1 MNKTAIKNFAVW
13 ARNKL
18 IADITYKAGL
28 IGVSEKG
35 IAQPL
40 PQSSKDLQFFDI
52 GTKDYAQV
60 AGSDIAQ
67 RNALGRAVQEKER
80 TSDYKTAFKAVIE
93 EVAYTWFNRLI
104 AIRFMEVNEY
114 LPSRIRVLSSENPAK
129 NEPDFVTTPFD
140 TDMEFTMAEQDRI
153 MQLKDEN
160 KLDELFRM
168 LFIKQC
174 NKLHE
179 ILPELFEETNNY
191 TELLLSISFTDSD
204 GVVYHLVH
212 DISENDF
219 NVEKEGQVEIIG
231 WMYQYYNIEPKDETF
246 ALLKKNV
253 KITKERIPAATQ
265 LFTPDWI
272 VRYMVENSLGRL
284 WVEGHPSDSLKENWK
299 YYLEEAE
306 QEASVQA
313 QLEQIRAEYRN
324 LNPEDIKVIDPCMGS
339 GHILVYCFDVLM
351 QIYESQGYTQRDAA
365 QSILENNLFGLDIDK
380 RAAQL
385 AYFAVMM
392 KARQYDRRIFTR
404 KIKPQVYA
412 IEESN
417 SINRDHLKYLGATLD
432 TSEKSKA
439 NLEMKELL
447 NDLVDAELCGSIL
460 NIKNYDWDLL
470 NRFVTNIFD
479 ESQITLDSMGL
490 EETIYSLKKALEV
503 GEILASH
510 YHIVVTNPPYMGTSG
525 MEPKLTK
532 FIKDNYPETKTDL
545 FACFIDKG
553 NSLTKPHGFNCMVTM
568 QSWMFLSS
576 FEKMRTRLLATKSI
590 SSLLHMD
597 NMVMGIAFGT
607 AVTNFRNSTIRDYK
621 GTYNYIEVNDIE
633 NGIPKEFPVVGN
645 RFAQVST
652 NNFSKIPGSPIAYWV
667 SQKMLKV
674 FEIGKRLGEISK
686 PRQGMATTNNNRF
699 LRLWHEVAVD
709 NIGFDLNSIEDT
721 IREQKWYPYNKGG
734 DFRKWYGNNDY
745 VVNFKN
751 KGEEVCSYID
761 ATSAVNSKGRVINR
775 EHYFH
780 ECISW
785 SLVSSGNIAFRYKTN
800 GYIFDVA
807 GMSCFASHDM
817 LIYLLGLNNTKV
829 VRSLMATLAPTI
841 NYQAGDIANIPVI
854 YKQEQFPHI
863 SNLVEEN
870 IQLERLD
877 WDCFE
882 ISWDFTEHPLVRIS
896 KELWDVTKIDD
907 AMQYYY
913 GTHFRVN
920 SPLELCYLLW
930 QGECDERFKRVK
942 VNEEE
947 LNRIFIDI
955 YGLQDELTPEV
966 ADKDITVRK
975 ADLQRDIKSLLSYAV
990 GCMFGRYSL
999 DKSGIIC
1006 ADSNFDIRNYS
1017 TFKPDMDNCI
1027 PITDEEYLEDDIV
1040 GRFCEWLKV
1049 VFGAESLEANLAYIA
1064 EALGNKGTTSR
1075 EVIRNYF
1082 LSDFMKDH
1090 IKIYQKR
1097 PIYWLFDS
1105 GKLDGFKALVYMH
1118 RWNADT
1124 VGNLRVEYLHKM
1136 QHTYERE
1143 IIRMQET
1150 IDNSR
1155 DSREVSKA
1163 TKRKDKLQKQL
1174 KETKDYD
1181 AKMAHIALSR
1191 IEIDLDDGVKV
1202 NYEKVQ
1208 AARDGKKM
1216 QILAKI

>member
-1 MNKTAIKNFAVW
+1 MKKTAIKNFAVW
-13 ARNKL
+13 ARDKL

-67 RNALGRAVQEKER
+67 RNALVRAVQEKER

-439 NLEMKELL
+439 NLEMKELI

-930 QGECDERFKRVK
+930 QGECDERFKSSGVMS
-942 VNEEE
+942 
-947 LNRIFIDI
+947 
-955 YGLQDELTPEV
+955 
-966 ADKDITVRK
+966 RK
-975 ADLQRDIKSLLSYAV
+975 
-990 GCMFGRYSL
+990 
-999 DKSGIIC
+999 
-1006 ADSNFDIRNYS
+1006 
-1017 TFKPDMDNCI
+1017 
-1027 PITDEEYLEDDIV
+1027 
-1040 GRFCEWLKV
+1040 
-1049 VFGAESLEANLAYIA
+1049 
-1064 EALGNKGTTSR
+1064 
-1075 EVIRNYF
+1075 
-1082 LSDFMKDH
+1082 
-1090 IKIYQKR
+1090 
-1097 PIYWLFDS
+1097 
-1105 GKLDGFKALVYMH
+1105 
-1118 RWNADT
+1118 
-1124 VGNLRVEYLHKM
+1124 
-1136 QHTYERE
+1136 
-1143 IIRMQET
+1143 
-1150 IDNSR
+1150 
-1155 DSREVSKA
+1155 
-1163 TKRKDKLQKQL
+1163 
-1174 KETKDYD
+1174 
-1181 AKMAHIALSR
+1181 
-1191 IEIDLDDGVKV
+1191 
-1202 NYEKVQ
+1202 
-1208 AARDGKKM
+1208 
-1216 QILAKI
+1216 

>member
-1 MNKTAIKNFAVW
+1 
-13 ARNKL
+13 
-18 IADITYKAGL
+18 
-28 IGVSEKG
+28 
-35 IAQPL
+35 
-40 PQSSKDLQFFDI
+40 
-52 GTKDYAQV
+52 
-60 AGSDIAQ
+60 
-67 RNALGRAVQEKER
+67 
-80 TSDYKTAFKAVIE
+80 
-93 EVAYTWFNRLI
+93 
-104 AIRFMEVNEY
+104 
-114 LPSRIRVLSSENPAK
+114 
-129 NEPDFVTTPFD
+129 
-140 TDMEFTMAEQDRI
+140 
-153 MQLKDEN
+153 
-160 KLDELFRM
+160 
-168 LFIKQC
+168 
-174 NKLHE
+174 
-179 ILPELFEETNNY
+179 
-191 TELLLSISFTDSD
+191 
-204 GVVYHLVH
+204 
-212 DISENDF
+212 
-219 NVEKEGQVEIIG
+219 
-231 WMYQYYNIEPKDETF
+231 
-246 ALLKKNV
+246 
-253 KITKERIPAATQ
+253 
-265 LFTPDWI
+265 
-272 VRYMVENSLGRL
+272 
-284 WVEGHPSDSLKENWK
+284 
-299 YYLEEAE
+299 
-306 QEASVQA
+306 
-313 QLEQIRAEYRN
+313 
-324 LNPEDIKVIDPCMGS
+324 
-339 GHILVYCFDVLM
+339 
-351 QIYESQGYTQRDAA
+351 
-365 QSILENNLFGLDIDK
+365 
-380 RAAQL
+380 
-385 AYFAVMM
+385 
-392 KARQYDRRIFTR
+392 
-404 KIKPQVYA
+404 
-412 IEESN
+412 
-417 SINRDHLKYLGATLD
+417 
-432 TSEKSKA
+432 
-439 NLEMKELL
+439 
-447 NDLVDAELCGSIL
+447 
-460 NIKNYDWDLL
+460 
-470 NRFVTNIFD
+470 
-479 ESQITLDSMGL
+479 
-490 EETIYSLKKALEV
+490 
-503 GEILASH
+503 
-510 YHIVVTNPPYMGTSG
+510 